1 MNVSLAEPNMVAS
14 SQEHRQ
20 RLPPT
25 PMAQNQQA
33 RGGYGQNMVA
43 GGGGGVGGGGGG
55 VSRGGVPLNTLTGN
69 VGVGRYPAGKRW

>member
-1 MNVSLAEPNMVAS
+1 MNVSLAEPNMAAS
-14 SQEHRQ
+14 NQEHRQ

-43 GGGGGVGGGGGG
+43 GGGGGV
-55 VSRGGVPLNTLTGN
+55 SRGGVPLNTLTGN
-69 VGVGRYPAGKRW
+69 VGVGRYPVGKRW